1 MFGECS
7 AFVAGMCGGAAFL
20 FAANVIVPAAAR
32 VGRRI
37 RLTLKEF
44 YIDVLHRLGLRIDPS
59 RRVSE
64 LRRMI
69 MLSPIRPKLIELDRR
84 DTDILR
90 QYTINRNEHYG
101 HDMRPY
107 EESVLTSF
115 FGVAVVPNQE
125 ETKLVGAAS

>member
-1 MFGECS
+1 MFNGLF
-7 AFVAGMCGGAAFL
+7 AFVAGMCGGVAFL
-20 FAANVIVPAAAR
+20 FIVRVITPTAAYF
-32 VGRRI
+32 GRKI

-59 RRVSE
+59 RRVWE

-69 MLSPIRPKLIELDRR
+69 LLSPIRPKLIELDRR

-115 FGVAVVPNQE
+115 FGVAVVPNQA
-125 ETKLVGAAS
+125 ETKLVGA